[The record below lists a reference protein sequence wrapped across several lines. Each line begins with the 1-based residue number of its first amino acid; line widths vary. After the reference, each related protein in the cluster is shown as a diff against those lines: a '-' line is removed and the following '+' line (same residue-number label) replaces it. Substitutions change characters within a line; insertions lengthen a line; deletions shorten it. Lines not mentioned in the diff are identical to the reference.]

1 MYRTMPPRLTLDT
14 GRGWLLATVM
24 TASLYAPPTA
34 AAQDLNPYRGQTS
47 VHEAGRQ
54 SYNQHCA
61 ECHGNDARQSVAE
74 APDLR
79 RMDSF
84 CRRLKDH
91 ALKADCTADVDRYYL
106 RSVHEGKVRAG
117 VVHMPAWKGVL
128 TPQEIWSIR
137 TYVET
142 RPMDPP
148 KRTTSVDAQRVAGER

>member
-1 MYRTMPPRLTLDT
+1 MHRTMTPRLTLNT
-14 GRGWLLATVM
+14 VRGWLLAT
-24 TASLYAPPTA
+24 ATA
-34 AAQDLNPYRGQTS
+34 AWLCAPTPATAQDLNPYRGQTS

-54 SYNQHCA
+54 AYNQHCA

-79 RMDSF
+79 RLDSF
-84 CRRLKDH
+84 CRRLQDQ

-148 KRTTSVDAQRVAGER
+148 KRTTSVDAQRAAGER